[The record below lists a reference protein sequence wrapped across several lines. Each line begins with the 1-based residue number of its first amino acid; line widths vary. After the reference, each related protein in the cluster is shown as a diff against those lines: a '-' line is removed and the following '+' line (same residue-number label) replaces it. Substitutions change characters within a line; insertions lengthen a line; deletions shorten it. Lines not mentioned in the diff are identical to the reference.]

1 MERKPHSHTSRGSQ
15 PGAVMEAYTRDMRM
29 FKPKSPGSIY
39 SEANILTLLRVG
51 ACLVF
56 FTLAV
61 VRQDPVYNYIGF
73 FIHWFVD
80 WLDGFI
86 ARSFKQETVL
96 GAEMDIVADRLEII
110 IFYIIFLHFRPF
122 LVLPA
127 MLYLVDYA
135 FVDFYLSYQFV
146 KYKIISP
153 NYFYKVDRT
162 VYLLNYS
169 PAGKFVNS
177 SVVTLTLIF
186 LPRIWPAV
194 AVFACGLIGLKT
206 YSAFRLFRLN
216 ASAASDGQSFTSRRR
231 RD

>member
-1 MERKPHSHTSRGSQ
+1 
-15 PGAVMEAYTRDMRM
+15 M

-61 VRQDPVYNYIGF
+61 VRQDPVYNYIGL
-73 FIHWFVD
+73 FIHWVAD

-86 ARSFKQETVL
+86 ARSFKQETLL

-110 IFYIIFLHFRPF
+110 IFYVIFLHFRSF

-169 PAGKFVNS
+169 PVGKFVNS

-194 AVFACGLIGLKT
+194 TVFACGLIGLKT

-216 ASAASDGQSFTSRRR
+216 RSCVKSPNKIKDKE
-231 RD
+231 